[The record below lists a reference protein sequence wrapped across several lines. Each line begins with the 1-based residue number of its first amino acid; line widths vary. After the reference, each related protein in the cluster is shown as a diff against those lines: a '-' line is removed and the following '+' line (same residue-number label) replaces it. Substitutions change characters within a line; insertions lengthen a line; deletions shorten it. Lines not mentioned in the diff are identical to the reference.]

1 LIAPVDGQRR
11 YSGRLG
17 GLDDQ
22 GQVVVGEGEAE
33 VRVPLAEVRRAKLI
47 MTDALLAAFAE
58 DQPGQNGEG

>member
-1 LIAPVDGQRR
+1 
-11 YSGRLG
+11 
-17 GLDDQ
+17 
-22 GQVVVGEGEAE
+22 VVVGEGEAE